1 MKTLSI
7 AFVLAIQGCAMER
20 TVSATQDSR
29 PCVVNYSTEGSFWS
43 GKQFKTFEDF
53 PKMSKARAVDSL
65 VAAIASNGLQITS
78 SSKDLGLVS
87 AHVTVGLGGAGK
99 TVPLNAVVKNNSSG
113 GVRVELVFA
122 LSGTLSTSA
131 DSVQSNFCNILASVN
146 QSERSST
153 PTPEVVA
160 PKEATKSKAKKAK

>member
-1 MKTLSI
+1 
-7 AFVLAIQGCAMER
+7 
-20 TVSATQDSR
+20 
-29 PCVVNYSTEGSFWS
+29 
-43 GKQFKTFEDF
+43 
-53 PKMSKARAVDSL
+53 MSKARAVDSL

-153 PTPEVVA
+153 PTPEGVA